1 MIGNIDKRLTD
12 TANFYDKP
20 RNLSVAY
27 LFNCFLLYFECIT
40 AISWKL
46 MALTNQSPGQI
57 FFSEP
62 AVAKMHFLTQ
72 FLQQLCTLYSC
83 EQLKHSL
90 DTKY

>member
-57 FFSEP
+57 FFLRTSCCKNAFSDP
-62 AVAKMHFLTQ
+62 ISAAA
-72 FLQQLCTLYSC
+72 LYSC
-83 EQLKHSL
+83 KQLKHSL